1 MPNGL
6 CVSAAVLYQLSY
18 EDPYIGS
25 GPIWGDRLNRE
36 RNKTLHEG
44 NVNCRKTS
52 VNLRYDRHG
61 CYNNFSKQLQEWPK
75 EISGF
80 KRDSSPL
87 PAR

>member
-1 MPNGL
+1 MA
-6 CVSAAVLYQLSY
+6 SALALQIFTNWAMKTHTLGAGQFG
-18 EDPYIGS
+18 EIA
-25 GPIWGDRLNRE
+25 LTRE

-44 NVNCRKTS
+44 NVNCGKTS